1 MPLCSAAGR
10 GSAAAA
16 IRADSCH
23 ACLPTSAHSAP
34 LPACPCL
41 QLMHVLV
48 AAAMWQLH
56 LGASADY
63 RTVNALLDGTA
74 QCPV

>member
-1 MPLCSAAGR
+1 
-10 GSAAAA
+10 
-16 IRADSCH
+16 
-23 ACLPTSAHSAP
+23 
-34 LPACPCL
+34 
-41 QLMHVLV
+41 MHVLV